1 MGTEKSEN
9 FISGGTLGIYL
20 QQRGEMNQMTLKR
33 LLREEEELSAI
44 REGNGKRMMVI
55 RSILLIYAAV
65 VVSATE
71 ETDIHWGHCSEFDCP
86 SDPAFGECQNKLQPP
101 FPICCKKTVAE
112 WIESAKDSATRCCG
126 GDLTDCQC
134 PVKDKP
140 KFLNKIPD
148 YCSAVA
154 ACSTANLRGNNLAMG
169 EQIQREEYVE
179 WRRVM

>member
-1 MGTEKSEN
+1 M
-9 FISGGTLGIYL
+9 
-20 QQRGEMNQMTLKR
+20 QQRREMNQMTLKR

-112 WIESAKDSATRCCG
+112 WIKSAKDSATRCCG
-126 GDLTDCQC
+126 GDLTDCKC

-169 EQIQREEYVE
+169 EQIQREE
-179 WRRVM
+179 

>member
-1 MGTEKSEN
+1 M
-9 FISGGTLGIYL
+9 
-20 QQRGEMNQMTLKR
+20 QQRREMNIDFET
-33 LLREEEELSAI
+33 I
-44 REGNGKRMMVI
+44 VEGGRRTECYQRRKWQKNVVI

-71 ETDIHWGHCSEFDCP
+71 ETDIHWGHCTEFDCP

-126 GDLTDCQC
+126 GDLTDCKC

-169 EQIQREEYVE
+169 EQIQREEYEE
-179 WRRVM
+179 WSGEE